1 LSQFFDVDISFLR
14 RNDFER
20 QSSVLVA
27 EWPRREAIPDP
38 DPLGEVPFDAD
49 PMFAATRDFKEPIVM
64 RPDTLTD
71 DYQERVREGS
81 GVDEVSVAVVPLIRN
96 GTTIGMI
103 GFVKFGDR
111 AWETAETNALQAVA
125 SLMVQ
130 VQARIDAEE
139 RHRYQAHHDELTGL
153 PNRRALMEEL
163 HRRLGRGPGRQTA
176 LLFLDLDRFKAL
188 NDFLGHRAGDRL
200 LVTVA
205 QRLRHAMGPGDFVS
219 RLAGDEFVFLL
230 EGPEVELEA
239 LGVADRLL
247 EQVAEAIEI
256 DGHHVSRTASL
267 GIAFSHGLPMAGE
280 DLLADADAA
289 LHQSKDRGGGQA
301 VVFDTELR
309 TSVEQRA
316 DTELLLREAID
327 HVGLMLYYQP
337 EIDLNTGRLL
347 AVEALVRWVHPQRG
361 VLAAGS
367 FIGVAEETGLIADL
381 GKWVLA
387 EACRQMALW
396 RERYPMLRLVMRV
409 NISPAQL
416 ATRNIVDLVKE
427 CLEENHL
434 PGRLLCLEITEHAV
448 VSDVDRTV
456 QVLHDLKALGVTLA
470 IDDFGTGYSS
480 MTQLKR
486 LPVDVLKIDQTFVS
500 GLGIDDGDRAI
511 VDVTV
516 RLAKSFGLEVVAEGV
531 ETVELVHELL
541 ELGCH
546 RAQGFLLC
554 RPKPASDLEL
564 ILVKG
569 GISPSSFQQKVPVL
583 MAGSTVAAG

>member
-1 LSQFFDVDISFLR
+1 
-14 RNDFER
+14 
-20 QSSVLVA
+20 
-27 EWPRREAIPDP
+27 
-38 DPLGEVPFDAD
+38 
-49 PMFAATRDFKEPIVM
+49 
-64 RPDTLTD
+64 
-71 DYQERVREGS
+71 
-81 GVDEVSVAVVPLIRN
+81 
-96 GTTIGMI
+96 
-103 GFVKFGDR
+103 
-111 AWETAETNALQAVA
+111 
-125 SLMVQ
+125 
-130 VQARIDAEE
+130 
-139 RHRYQAHHDELTGL
+139 
-153 PNRRALMEEL
+153 
-163 HRRLGRGPGRQTA
+163 
-176 LLFLDLDRFKAL
+176 
-188 NDFLGHRAGDRL
+188 
-200 LVTVA
+200 
-205 QRLRHAMGPGDFVS
+205 
-219 RLAGDEFVFLL
+219 
-230 EGPEVELEA
+230 
-239 LGVADRLL
+239 
-247 EQVAEAIEI
+247 
-256 DGHHVSRTASL
+256 
-267 GIAFSHGLPMAGE
+267 
-280 DLLADADAA
+280 
-289 LHQSKDRGGGQA
+289 
-301 VVFDTELR
+301 LR

-387 EACRQMALW
+387 EACRQMAIW
-396 RERYPMLRLVMRV
+396 RDRYPMLRLVMRV

-427 CLEENHL
+427 CLEENQL

-500 GLGIDDGDRAI
+500 GLGIDEGDRAI

-569 GISPSSFQQKVPVL
+569 GISPATFQVEVPLLIGGSKVTDPRHPARTGV
-583 MAGSTVAAG
+583 